1 MIENHKQDL
10 DEENPAVTSDVNEVL
25 GLLDVT
31 TKWQFNIPV
40 LKNNVGGIGPGNLM
54 IAFARPETG
63 KTAFGLAYV
72 SWTRWLCSTRCKD
85 TCIYK

>member
-1 MIENHKQDL
+1 MKKKT
-10 DEENPAVTSDVNEVL
+10 PAVTSDVKEVL

-31 TKWQFNIPV
+31 TKWKFNIPV
-40 LKNNVGGIGPGNLM
+40 LKENVGGIGGGNLM

-72 SWTRWLCSTRCKD
+72 QDLKDLLNKVQRCMHL
-85 TCIYK
+85 